1 MQLHNYTEWEAVSYV
16 QLFIFAIFF
25 VEFAF
30 SIIYK
35 LRKKAQLKPILP
47 FCILFS
53 LFVLLKLTG
62 GILGLVFMHQLT
74 FNLNLFIPTYIF
86 DTISLGFITRSIS
99 SLIEHMLNH
108 QDAADSGQLP
118 QRPMIQFKVDD
129 IETQKDADDNSFA
142 KNFWPFKL
150 VTVVLLVAV
159 ALSIAGTS
167 QATETDPPSSVG
179 TLLKTSSVLFLIGVL
194 LMIGILVYILCMGE
208 QFNTVAKLLIL
219 CLVILIVRCVYSML
233 AAFHGISF
241 QTPNK
246 YMILFGDYKY
256 YTFLGLMIEA
266 LAGIG
271 VLATF
276 WYW

>member
-1 MQLHNYTEWEAVSYV
+1 MQLHSYTEWEAVSYV

-25 VEFAF
+25 VEFSF

-35 LRKKAQLKPILP
+35 LRKRVQLKPILP
-47 FCILFS
+47 FGIFFT

-62 GILGLVFMHQLT
+62 GILGLVFMHQPT
-74 FNLNLFIPTYIF
+74 FNLSLFIPTYIF

-99 SLIEHMLNH
+99 SLIEHMLNL
-108 QDAADSGQLP
+108 QDAADLGRFP
-118 QRPMIQFKVDD
+118 QHPMIQFKVDD
-129 IETQKDADDNSFA
+129 IDTQKDADDNNFA

-167 QATETDPPSSVG
+167 QATETNPPSSVG

-194 LMIGILVYILCMGE
+194 LMIGILVYILSMGE
-208 QFNTVAKLLIL
+208 QFNIVAKLLIL
-219 CLVILIVRCVYSML
+219 GLAILLVRCVYSML
-233 AAFHGISF
+233 AVFHGISF

-246 YMILFGDYKY
+246 YMIFFGDYKY
-256 YTFLGLMIEA
+256 YTFLGLLSEA
-266 LAGIG
+266 WAALC
-271 VLATF
+271 VLVAS